1 MERGL
6 RKRDPFSPFLF
17 LLVAEALQISI
28 IEACNKGF
36 FWGVSLANNGAN
48 VSLLQYAND
57 ALIFGY
63 WFRLNAKYLILTLKF
78 FKEALGLKVN
88 ISKSRLFGV
97 GVPISDVKVFASAF
111 VYLGLPVGKSM
122 QGIDGWNEV
131 VNMFRLKLSAWKANV
146 FSIGERLTL
155 VKPIFR
161 SLPKYYLSLFKSLNT
176 FSRLLSPF
184 DVTYFGVLNNL
195 IMASTGKWNR
205 MLLVYSKGDLGIG
218 SSCSKILALLGKW
231 KWRFLTEKGALGL
244 TEKGDLWRNVISC
257 FYGDDGGFGSSSSL
271 TSFKGGWSD
280 IL

>member
-6 RKRDPFSPFLF
+6 RKRDPLFPFLF
-17 LLVAEALQISI
+17 LLVVEALQISI

-57 ALIFGY
+57 ALIFGC

-78 FKEALGLKVN
+78 FEEALGLKVN
-88 ISKSRLFGV
+88 IAKSRLFGV
-97 GVPISDVKVFASAF
+97 GVPISDVEVFASAF
-111 VYLGLPVGKSM
+111 VYLGLPVGK
-122 QGIDGWNEV
+122 
-131 VNMFRLKLSAWKANV
+131 R
-146 FSIGERLTL
+146 ERLTL

-231 KWRFLTEKGALGL
+231 KWRFLTDGPSVLGL
-244 TEKGDLWRNVISC
+244 ASWA
-257 FYGDDGGFGSSSSL
+257 
-271 TSFKGGWSD
+271 
-280 IL
+280 